1 MILVSEKTTN
11 MKKQNVESHIL
22 LLCKI
27 FSFHAIHIF
36 IKVWEISAHKWG
48 FYSLRWRLF
57 TLFCILLSY
66 LPVSA
71 WKLLMLPTNM
81 TLSTALQKISPF
93 LIYIINSKWW
103 WMNNVNLSVS
113 LLLHVQESLH
123 SWWSEDDWQES
134 LISCPVM
141 RFRVTSFSAQTCMS
155 IYLSDLIGSL
165 KVVTHYYS
173 YPKYT
178 WLWMFSSNI
187 RTNVKI
193 KMYRLL

>member
-57 TLFCILLSY
+57 TLFYNLLLSY

-71 WKLLMLPTNM
+71 WKPLMLPTNM
-81 TLSTALQKISPF
+81 TLSTVLKKISPF

-123 SWWSEDDWQES
+123 SWWSEDDWPTEPDI
-134 LISCPVM
+134 LPRHVM
-141 RFRVTSFSAQTCMS
+141 QGHQFFCTNMHVHPPLPPRREPP
-155 IYLSDLIGSL
+155 GS
-165 KVVTHYYS
+165 H
-173 YPKYT
+173 
-178 WLWMFSSNI
+178 
-187 RTNVKI
+187 
-193 KMYRLL
+193 LLQ

>member
-1 MILVSEKTTN
+1 MCLSVKSTWKGKFGISWPNMILVSEKTTN

-103 WMNNVNLSVS
+103 WMNNVNLSV
-113 LLLHVQESLH
+113 LHLLHVQESLH
-123 SWWSEDDWQES
+123 SWWSEDDWPTEPDI
-134 LISCPVM
+134 LPGMWC
-141 RFRVTSFSAQTCMS
+141 RVTSSFAQTCVS
-155 IYLSDLIGSL
+155 IHLSHLEGNLQGVTYYNSYL
-165 KVVTHYYS
+165 K
-173 YPKYT
+173 
-178 WLWMFSSNI
+178 
-187 RTNVKI
+187 
-193 KMYRLL
+193 

>member
-57 TLFCILLSY
+57 TLFYNLLLSY

-71 WKLLMLPTNM
+71 WKPLMLPTNM
-81 TLSTALQKISPF
+81 TLSTVLKKISPF

-113 LLLHVQESLH
+113 HLLHVQESLH
-123 SWWSEDDWQES
+123 SWWSEDVWPTEPDI
-134 LISCPVM
+134 LPRHVM
-141 RFRVTSFSAQTCMS
+141 QGHSFSAQTCMS
-155 IYLSDLIGSL
+155 IHLSHLEGNLQGVTYYNCYL
-165 KVVTHYYS
+165 K
-173 YPKYT
+173 
-178 WLWMFSSNI
+178 
-187 RTNVKI
+187 
-193 KMYRLL
+193 